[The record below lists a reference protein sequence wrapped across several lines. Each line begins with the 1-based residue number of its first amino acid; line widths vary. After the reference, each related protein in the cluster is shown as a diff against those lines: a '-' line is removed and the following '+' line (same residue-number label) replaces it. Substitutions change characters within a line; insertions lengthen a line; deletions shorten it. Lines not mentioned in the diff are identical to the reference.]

1 PNPAAKAANTEAA
14 NTESTNE
21 TDPSPAVGQDH
32 ERVARLRAHYAP
44 LLERIREGAAR
55 RDQTRELP
63 RQEIRDLAAAGF
75 GALRVPQEYGGEGLT
90 VPEFFELVTDLA
102 AADSNLAQA
111 LRGHFALVEDR
122 LLAPLG
128 ASRDR
133 WLRRFVAGEIAGN
146 AWTEVGS
153 TQLGGVNTVVTR
165 HEDGTATV
173 TGEKYYSTGSIFAD
187 WIDVW
192 SRDAATGE
200 DVISLVSTRQ
210 DAVELSDDW
219 TGFGQRTTGTGTTVF
234 RAAKVEE
241 VVPVTERFRYQ
252 TALYQ
257 QVLLSVL
264 AGVARAASRDV
275 GAVLAA
281 RKRGYSHG
289 NAEETSRDPQL
300 LAVVG
305 EVDSAAFAAAAVSA
319 RAAEALQGAYD
330 AGVALRAA
338 QDSVPDGEDVALRTE
353 ALRVADDAAVDRAE
367 LATAQGQVALSTSVP
382 AAVTRLFDALGASA
396 TDTGTDLDRH
406 WRNARTAAS
415 HNPWVY
421 KARIVGEHVVHGE
434 APVRLWSVGKTSA
447 ASSAV

>member
-1 PNPAAKAANTEAA
+1 MTITDTARSTRSPNPADEPAQPEV
-14 NTESTNE
+14 TNG
-21 TDPSPAVGQDH
+21 TDPSTTVGPSQA
-32 ERVARLRAHYAP
+32 RLSRLRARYAP
-44 LLERIREGAAR
+44 LFERIREGAAY
-55 RDQTRELP
+55 RDQHRELP

-75 GALRVPQEYGGEGLT
+75 GALRVPEEYGGEGLT
-90 VPEFFELVTDLA
+90 LPEFFELLTDLA

-122 LLAPLG
+122 LLAPVG
-128 ASRDR
+128 VQRDR
-133 WLRRFVAGEIAGN
+133 WLYRFAAGEITGN

-153 TQLGGVNTVVTR
+153 THLGGVNTLVTR

-192 SRDAATGE
+192 SRDKATGE
-200 DVISLVSTRQ
+200 DVISLVSTHQ

-234 RAAKVEE
+234 RAARVED
-241 VVPVTERFRYQ
+241 VVPVSERFRYQ

-264 AGVARAASRDV
+264 AGVARAASRD
-275 GAVLAA
+275 AAAALAA
-281 RKRGYSHG
+281 RQRGYSHG
-289 NAEETSRDPQL
+289 NAADTSRDPQL

-305 EVDSAAFAAAAVSA
+305 EVDSATFAAAAVSA
-319 RAAEALQGAYD
+319 RAAVALQGAYE

-338 QDSVPDGEDVALRTE
+338 ASSQAEDLR
-353 ALRVADDAAVDRAE
+353 AADTAAVDRAE
-367 LATAQGQVALSTSVP
+367 LATAQGQVALSTLVP

-396 TDTGTDLDRH
+396 TDTGTALDRH

-434 APVRLWSVGKTSA
+434 APIRLWSVGKTSQ
-447 ASSAV
+447 SV